1 MASLSTVSFSYSIP
15 RVRRIIVQ
23 LNNYT
28 TAAIAAN
35 DNNDRRH
42 NDNNDCDNDD
52 NDDDVDDNDDND
64 DDDND
69 DNDDDDND
77 NDKVWP
83 LNGSDGGLTARRPR
97 RVSA

>member
-69 DNDDDDND
+69 